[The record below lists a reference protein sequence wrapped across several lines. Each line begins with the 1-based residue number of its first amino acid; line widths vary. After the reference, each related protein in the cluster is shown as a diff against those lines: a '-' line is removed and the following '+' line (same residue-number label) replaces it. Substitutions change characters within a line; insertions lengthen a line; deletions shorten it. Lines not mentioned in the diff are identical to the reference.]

1 MAKLSERVTTPE
13 PTYNPQ
19 EVKLKW
25 GGMEI
30 EDFVQET
37 EILTKT
43 GDKQM
48 SKLRTVNLTL
58 IDNHAD
64 LKGKDKIVFQ
74 QLNFVTEHTNDQT
87 IQTVLLSGDV
97 ATALEKHNKLRAD
110 TVDKS
115 ILRNTG
121 RDVMLEPVEIWDL
134 EWQVVQV
141 A

>member
-1 MAKLSERVTTPE
+1 MARLSERVPAYEELLEHDYYTTAYKPSANISVE
-13 PTYNPQ
+13 AITLN
-19 EVKLKW
+19 
-25 GGMEI
+25 
-30 EDFVQET
+30 
-37 EILTKT
+37 KT

-97 ATALEKHNKLRAD
+97 AIALEKHNKLRAD

>member
-1 MAKLSERVTTPE
+1 MAKLSERV
-13 PTYNPQ
+13 PTYEESLEHDYYATAYKPSANISV
-19 EVKLKW
+19 EA
-25 GGMEI
+25 I
-30 EDFVQET
+30 
-37 EILTKT
+37 ILNKT
-43 GDKQM
+43 GETKM

-74 QLNFVTEHTNDQT
+74 QLNFVTEHTDDQT

-97 ATALEKHNKLRAD
+97 AIALEKHNKLRAD